1 MLHKLNR
8 TLIAGAA
15 ITGALTFG
23 AAGLAGASTPAGGPA
38 PSTATTAQRCAKA
51 EARVPK
57 IEAREAKAATFVTAA
72 EGREAKAKAAG
83 HTKVAA
89 RIQDRIN
96 RVEKAEARGKTLLAK
111 IAAKCGGSTSTAT
124 S

>member
-1 MLHKLNR
+1 MLKKLNR

-23 AAGLAGASTPAGGPA
+23 AAGLAGASTPATGGTTPA
-38 PSTATTAQRCAKA
+38 VTKAGLCAKA

-57 IEAREAKAATFVTAA
+57 IQAREAKAAAWVPKA
-72 EGREAKAKAAG
+72 EAREAAAKAAG
-83 HTKVAA
+83 HTKQAT
-89 RIQDRIN
+89 RIQNRIN
-96 RVEKAEARGKTLLAK
+96 RVEKAEARGHAILAK
-111 IAAKCGGSTSTAT
+111 IAAKCGGSTASTN